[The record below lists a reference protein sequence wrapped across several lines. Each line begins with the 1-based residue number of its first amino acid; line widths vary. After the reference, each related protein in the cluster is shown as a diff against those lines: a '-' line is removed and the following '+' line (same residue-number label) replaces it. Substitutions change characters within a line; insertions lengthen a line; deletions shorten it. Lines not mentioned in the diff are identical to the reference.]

1 MCVNW
6 KFSKFIVNVARERE
20 NLKLFDGDR
29 LNNIDKMPFTP
40 GRVHIL
46 SFSTS
51 IVSFLFLS
59 NTASSRRGFC
69 NSSTAF
75 VGGREIP
82 EVIR

>member
-6 KFSKFIVNVARERE
+6 KFSKFIVDVARERE

-46 SFSTS
+46 SFQRA
-51 IVSFLFLS
+51 SFH
-59 NTASSRRGFC
+59 FC
-69 NSSTAF
+69 FFQIPPLQEQVF
-75 VGGREIP
+75 VIP
-82 EVIR
+82 PRHL